1 MKKLFSV
8 LLTLALALSLAPM
21 ALAAE
26 ATPSDRTLKVD
37 GVTAD
42 VTAYNIGGC
51 HYFRI
56 RDLAALLSG
65 TESSFSVEWDAA
77 ENVVRIETG
86 ADYAGTEPEDAA
98 EDQADSA
105 VESTQSVLIDGA
117 EVDGLS
123 VWNIGG
129 SNYFRLAEL
138 QDSLGYALRYDESTR
153 TIYLQT
159 GAAAQMTFAA
169 DYAEIYQALVA
180 AQTDSDGYS
189 VAGLARAETADSA
202 AGSAGN
208 SADASGTNVQVEGID
223 EGDIVK
229 TDGTYIY
236 VIDGDDALTI
246 LRADGGEST
255 VVSVTEVADSAY
267 ESRETGSYSSC
278 SGISKTPREM
288 FVREGTLA
296 LISDC
301 YRYESYE
308 DADGYVYDSD
318 RYICVDFYDV
328 SDPAKPELTASLGQ
342 DGRLVASRMNNGC
355 VCLVSSYSVYDY
367 DVDDPESYVPR
378 LYHEGEGTAIP
389 AGSVYICPEIE
400 SGQYT
405 LVCCYDLSDRTQRA
419 AQALLGG
426 GDTVYMSDGSLYVFH
441 SVWTTET
448 PGSSTESDHTES
460 GYITSADTE
469 IYRFRISDGLTLAA
483 HGSVPG
489 FLDSQ
494 FSADEY
500 NGYLRVVTTENE
512 YANLFYPERSGRSS
526 NGLYVLDAENL
537 YLVGSL
543 SGLAEGE
550 SVKSVR
556 FDAET
561 AWFCTYEVVD
571 PLFAVDVSD
580 PANPTVLSALKISG
594 FSEYLHRWT
603 EERLFGFGLE
613 TDGDSGRSTGLK
625 LVMFNTADR
634 ADVTEEN
641 SYLLSGVTFSEA
653 LYEHKALFIDVE
665 ENLVGFLAGSSDY
678 YIFSYSVDG
687 GFSVQMHLQVDG
699 GAGQVRGLRVGEYI
713 YIVSGAQAT
722 VVDTDAWNAVAT
734 VAFSTS
740 SASDG
745 IQK

>member
-51 HYFRI
+51 HYFQI

-98 EDQADSA
+98 EDQVDSA

-153 TIYLQT
+153 TVYLQT
-159 GAAAQMTFAA
+159 GAAVQMTFAA
-169 DYAEIYQALVA
+169 DYVEIYQALVA

-189 VAGLARAETADSA
+189 VAGLARAETANSA
-202 AGSAGN
+202 AGSAGD
-208 SADASGTNVQVEGID
+208 S
-223 EGDIVK
+223 
-229 TDGTYIY
+229 
-236 VIDGDDALTI
+236 DDALTI
-246 LRADGGEST
+246 LRADGGESA

-288 FVREGTLA
+288 FVRDGTLA
-296 LISDC
+296 LIFDC

-441 SVWTTET
+441 SVWMTET

-460 GYITSADTE
+460 SYITGADTE
-469 IYRFRISDGLTLAA
+469 IYRFCISDGLTLAA

-512 YANLFYPERSGRSS
+512 YANLFYPERSERSS

-550 SVKSVR
+550 SMESVR

-561 AWFCTYEVVD
+561 AYFCTYEVVD

-603 EERLFGFGLE
+603 EERLFGFGPE
-613 TDGDSGRSTGLK
+613 TDGDSGCSTGLK

-641 SYLLSGVTFSEA
+641 SCLLRGVTFSEA

-722 VVDTDAWNAVAT
+722 VVDTGAWNAVAT